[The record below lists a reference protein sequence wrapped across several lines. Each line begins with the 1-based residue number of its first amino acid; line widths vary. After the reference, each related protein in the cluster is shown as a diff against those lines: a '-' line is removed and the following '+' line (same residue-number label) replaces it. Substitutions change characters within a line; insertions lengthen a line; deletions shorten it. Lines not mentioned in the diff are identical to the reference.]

1 MQRSPSHDVPDDAG
15 AVRAGRHALFVI
27 TLDFDA
33 RDRAPVLLHGLQ
45 QPMTFRL
52 QFPDA
57 NLKRAQNSDVTRSRR
72 TSRREN
78 FEIDR
83 CATTKG
89 SWADRYPSQELLF
102 VFVHVTMTPSDACV
116 LIGPISLTIPFPPP
130 LMILLQLLVPAMAV
144 TPMLCAS

>member
-89 SWADRYPSQELLF
+89 ELGRPLSKPRAF
-102 VFVHVTMTPSDACV
+102 IRLRACYDD
-116 LIGPISLTIPFPPP
+116 PI
-130 LMILLQLLVPAMAV
+130 
-144 TPMLCAS
+144 